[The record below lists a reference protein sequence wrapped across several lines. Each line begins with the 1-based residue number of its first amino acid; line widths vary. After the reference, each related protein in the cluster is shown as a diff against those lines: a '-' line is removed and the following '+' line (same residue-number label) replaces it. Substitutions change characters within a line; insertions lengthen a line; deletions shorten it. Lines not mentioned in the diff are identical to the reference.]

1 MRAQVE
7 LKKEIGLLSGVA
19 MVVGTIIGS
28 GIFVSPTG
36 VFKHVGSVG
45 VSLLVWAFSGIF
57 AMFGGVCYAELGT
70 SFPRSGGDYAYTLEA
85 FGPLTAFLRL
95 WITVVI
101 VHPASLAVL
110 SLTFATYLVKPFFPD
125 CDPPDSAL
133 RLIGILCLRK

>member
-1 MRAQVE
+1 MGNQVE
-7 LKKEIGLLSGVA
+7 LKKEIGLLSGVM

-36 VFKHVGSVG
+36 VLKEVNSTG
-45 VSLLVWAFSGIF
+45 VALVVWALSGIF

-70 SFPRSGGDYAYTLEA
+70 SFPRSGGDYAYILEA
-85 FGPLTAFLRL
+85 FGPLAAFLRL

-101 VHPASLAVL
+101 VQPASLAIL
-110 SLTFATYLVKPFFPD
+110 SLTFATYLVKPFFPS
-125 CDPPDSAL
+125 CAPPSVVL